1 MNNRRL
7 PITGQWKR
15 STKRTPG
22 RKVKRELPPVEE
34 RKPSRIP
41 RIIDTIVR
49 WGLVIAVFVLLA
61 GGITARQ
68 AAIGNVEALE
78 AELAEILNEKAALEQ
93 ELNHFSDRSWREA
106 YWKWRT
112 MSHEPGEYYI
122 DFVEAEG

>member
-1 MNNRRL
+1 MKNRRL
-7 PITGQWKR
+7 PETGQRKR
-15 STKRTPG
+15 NAKRTPA
-22 RKVKRELPPVEE
+22 REMKRELPPVEE

-41 RIIDTIVR
+41 RVIDTIVR

-61 GGITARQ
+61 GGISARQ
-68 AAIGNVEALE
+68 TAIGNVEALE

-93 ELNHFSDRSWREA
+93 ELIPFSDRSWREA

-122 DFVEAEG
+122 DFVDAGS